1 MLILVPKI
9 FSQINFVQNTKFPK
23 KNVGPKLFCPK
34 DADLNACQKNYI
46 SMKNL
51 E

>member
-1 MLILVPKI
+1 MLILVSKH
-9 FSQINFVQNTKFPK
+9 FSQINFVQNTKFLK
-23 KNVGPKLFCPK
+23 KVGPKLFCPK